1 MNKETRTTPTGYEW
15 NDCGVCVNPKRIP
28 VLMEEY
34 SCNMTIYVAQDEQGK
49 WRTGYC
55 YALGT
60 EGGGCKPINSEH
72 FKAYDSE
79 NDAILCEIE
88 KHIKLW
94 GNKDRYA
101 PLIKALKILREK
113 YVHPQ
118 LDLFG

>member
-1 MNKETRTTPTGYEW
+1 MKETKLPNGYIWNEW
-15 NDCGVCVNPKRIP
+15 HVCINPKRIT
-28 VLMEEY
+28 VIEED
-34 SCNMTIYVAQDEQGK
+34 SCKMAIYVAQDEQGK

-55 YALGT
+55 YDLGT

-79 NDAILCEIE
+79 NDAILGEIE
-88 KHIKLW
+88 KHINCWW